1 MGAVSEWT
9 PYHTEPQRLGQKQT
23 RETDSIKNKSFNRNR
38 VRYTERQTMGKSIQ
52 KQQAKAKFN
61 IPKTSHK
68 QKNLTLGNHLTQ
80 RYKTNWHIQRGRQG
94 LYTLKGEG
102 RQFATGVTH

>member
-1 MGAVSEWT
+1 
-9 PYHTEPQRLGQKQT
+9 
-23 RETDSIKNKSFNRNR
+23 
-38 VRYTERQTMGKSIQ
+38 MGKSIQ

-61 IPKTSHK
+61 IPKTGHK
-68 QKNLTLGNHLTQ
+68 QKNLTLGNHWDADT
-80 RYKTNWHIQRGRQG
+80 KMTNWHIQRGRQR